1 MRTPGG
7 VLVTGVGRDLG
18 SRVAR
23 ALADAGAQRVI
34 GVDISPPPEPM
45 PGVEFVRADIRGP
58 LVARLIRQEELDT
71 VVHASVIATQA
82 EAGGRVVQKE
92 TNVLGSMQLMAAV
105 QRAPS
110 VRRLVVKSTT
120 AVYGASPRDPA
131 VFDEDMSAKV
141 MPRSGFAKDSLEV
154 EGYIRG
160 LARRRP
166 ELGVTI
172 LRLANVIGPSVRTA
186 LSDYLSLP
194 LVATPFGFNGRIQLL
209 HEDDAVAALVRATH
223 VDPCGPVNVA
233 GDGVLTARQ
242 AVRLVGARRV
252 PVPMPFEGVLRWAVR
267 ESGLAA
273 VPSDHVPLLAWGRT
287 VDTRRMREE
296 LGFEPTYS
304 TREALLA
311 HVGDRRRDHRAGEA
325 T

>member
-1 MRTPGG
+1 MGTPGG
-7 VLVTGVGRDLG
+7 ALVTGVGRDLG
-18 SRVAR
+18 ARVAR
-23 ALADAGAQRVI
+23 ALVESGTPRVI
-34 GVDISPPPEPM
+34 GVDVAPPADPM

-58 LVARLIRQEELDT
+58 LVARLIRQEEIET

-131 VFDEDMSAKV
+131 VFHEDMSAKV

-166 ELGVTI
+166 DLGVTI
-172 LRLANVIGPSVRTA
+172 LRMANVVGPSVRTA
-186 LSDYLSLP
+186 LTDYLALP
-194 LVATPFGFNGRIQLL
+194 VVATPWGFNGRIQLL
-209 HEDDAVAALVRATH
+209 HEDDAVAALLRATRTE
-223 VDPCGPVNVA
+223 PCGPVNVA

-242 AVRLVGARRV
+242 AVRLVGARRIG
-252 PVPMPFEGVLRWAVR
+252 VPMPLEGVLRWAGR
-267 ESGLAA
+267 ESGLAS
-273 VPSDHVPLLAWGRT
+273 VPSDHMPLLAWGRT
-287 VDTRRMREE
+287 VDTARMREM
-296 LGFEPTYS
+296 LGFTPRYS

-311 HVGDRRRDHRAGEA
+311 HVGRGHHETGGADDD
-325 T
+325 